1 MSKNNKVL
9 NAALLLIVVNV
20 VSKTVG
26 FVREMFVAAQFGT
39 SISADIFVAVSTVP
53 NLLLNLTGGALSAAL
68 IPIIIRLRTQKE
80 DLRLKQLMGSVFSLT
95 GLLMTGFALLL
106 YIFIE
111 EIADY
116 YVVGFSPEARMLTI
130 EMFKI
135 ILPALVGIGL
145 VSFFAAVLNAYEHFF
160 VPSIGPIFYS
170 TGIIIAAAFFAKTFG
185 VKSLAVGMTAG
196 VILEVLLGLTIAL
209 KKGIRFAPRIWW
221 NSDLKEVGYLIVPI
235 LISLGVFQVN
245 TLVDRMFA
253 STLQEGSLAALNY
266 AYRVTQLPL
275 SLFVGSMVVP
285 LFPMF
290 SKKVS
295 ASDMEGLK
303 DLLARSYHILGILLL
318 PVVAIFIVLPEPLI
332 AVLFQRGEFGSR
344 AVELTGLALATYSLM
359 ILPFAMR
366 DVITRVMYSM
376 KDTWTPVI
384 NSVIMV
390 LLNITLMA
398 LLVPRLGMVGITA
411 SVAISTT
418 FAFLRLR
425 HKLVKKIG
433 VVETKAQKIWLAI
446 LGNTAVFSA
455 GAWLLYRALMLVW
468 TEPVGLDLWL
478 RTFVSLGASGILYV
492 LLTLRLKAPEVEWIK
507 KRLGLDRLKG

>member
-1 MSKNNKVL
+1 
-9 NAALLLIVVNV
+9 
-20 VSKTVG
+20 
-26 FVREMFVAAQFGT
+26 
-39 SISADIFVAVSTVP
+39 
-53 NLLLNLTGGALSAAL
+53 
-68 IPIIIRLRTQKE
+68 
-80 DLRLKQLMGSVFSLT
+80 
-95 GLLMTGFALLL
+95 
-106 YIFIE
+106 
-111 EIADY
+111 
-116 YVVGFSPEARMLTI
+116 
-130 EMFKI
+130 
-135 ILPALVGIGL
+135 
-145 VSFFAAVLNAYEHFF
+145 
-160 VPSIGPIFYS
+160 
-170 TGIIIAAAFFAKTFG
+170 
-185 VKSLAVGMTAG
+185 MTAG

-209 KKGIRFAPRIWW
+209 KRGIRFAPRIWW

-359 ILPFAMR
+359 ILPYAMR

-433 VVETKAQKIWLAI
+433 VVETKAQNIWLAI

-468 TEPVGLDLWL
+468 TEPVGPDLWL

-507 KRLGLDRLKG
+507 TRLRLDRLRG